1 MPQKCKPT
9 DEKVSFLLLIQLF
22 IRFVEQI
29 SPEESASFLSKMTIW
44 WCNPLILLGFKK
56 PLTKDDMWSLNKRN
70 RTAENAKKLE
80 RTINKMNEKKNN
92 KLNGVLVPLVKTY
105 WVTLICLAIL
115 NLIISLIMFVNPIVL
130 NWLISFISN
139 DEPEWRG
146 YFYCGILFFSSMF
159 ESILRCQYEIQIQIL
174 GMNVRSCIVNF
185 IYQKVNSR
193 ILIQT

>member
-1 MPQKCKPT
+1 
-9 DEKVSFLLLIQLF
+9 
-22 IRFVEQI
+22 
-29 SPEESASFLSKMTIW
+29 MTIW

-92 KLNGVLVPLVKTY
+92 KLNGVLMPLVKTY
-105 WVTLICLAIL
+105 WVSLVFLAFHKL
-115 NLIISLIMFVNPIVL
+115 VISLIIFVNPIVL

-139 DEPEWRG
+139 DEPDWRG

-159 ESILRCQYEIQIQIL
+159 ESILTSQYEIQIQIL
-174 GMNVRSCIVNF
+174 GMNVRSCIVNS
-185 IYQKVNSR
+185 IYQKFNSK